1 MNKTRIAI
9 VGLKN
14 NQSKRVAEACSASA
28 RLSFLDCRRPPDSLP
43 RYDHIVLMTKFISHT
58 WPDASLDGDN
68 RRKVHLHR
76 GGVSTLIAHIDATC
90 A

>member
-1 MNKTRIAI
+1 MDKTRIAI

-14 NQSKRVAEACSASA
+14 NQSQKVSKECTATA
-28 RLSFLDCRRPPDSLP
+28 RLSFLDSRRLPTSLP
-43 RYDHIVLMTKFISHT
+43 QFDHIVLMTKFIR
-58 WPDASLDGDN
+58 DAWTDAMLDGSN
-68 RRKVHLHR
+68 RQKVHLHR